1 MALNAGI
8 VEHEGNN
15 SNAICI
21 HNLCLCINFNILCNI
36 KPINLLL

>member
-21 HNLCLCINFNILCNI
+21 HNLCLCI
-36 KPINLLL
+36 